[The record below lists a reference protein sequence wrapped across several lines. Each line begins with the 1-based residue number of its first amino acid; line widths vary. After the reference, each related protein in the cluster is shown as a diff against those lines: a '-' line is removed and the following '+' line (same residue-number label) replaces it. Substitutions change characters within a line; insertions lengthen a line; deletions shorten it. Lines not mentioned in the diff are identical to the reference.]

1 MTEIEITD
9 LTNGNVVNGE
19 WQGTGVFDTLI
30 AAVNK
35 NIELQYSKGRIT
47 GQDYGTVYLGAM
59 QAVLGQSIEF
69 LLRRDLTEAQID
81 DARKGIELK
90 EQQRLNLA
98 DDLLTNAKQREL
110 LDKDKALKEEQEKL
124 TYTERVIK
132 DKESAALGLDNVMQ
146 IAAITPESVYTPKYK
161 E

>member
-9 LTNGNVVNGE
+9 LTNGSLVNNE

-90 EQQRLNLA
+90 EAQKQLA
-98 DDLLTNAKQREL
+98 
-110 LDKDKALKEEQEKL
+110 
-124 TYTERVIK
+124 YVERIIK
-132 DKESAALGLDNVMQ
+132 DKEAAALGLDKVLQ
-146 IAAITPESVYTPKYK
+146 VTAATPENVYTPKY
-161 E
+161 EE